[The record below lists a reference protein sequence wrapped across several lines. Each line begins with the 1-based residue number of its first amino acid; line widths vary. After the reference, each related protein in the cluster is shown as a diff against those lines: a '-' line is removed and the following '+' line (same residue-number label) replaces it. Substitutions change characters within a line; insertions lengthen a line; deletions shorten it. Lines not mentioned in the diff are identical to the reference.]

1 MDASDDVCV
10 FCVAGFASLFQGSN
24 LRPLTIGM
32 SLMLLQQITGQPSV
46 LYYVSLPFC
55 FAHNNR
61 VKSIIVLFNP

>member
-1 MDASDDVCV
+1 MWWLDASGDLL

-46 LYYVSLPFC
+46 LYYVRLP
-55 FAHNNR
+55 
-61 VKSIIVLFNP
+61 VPLDP